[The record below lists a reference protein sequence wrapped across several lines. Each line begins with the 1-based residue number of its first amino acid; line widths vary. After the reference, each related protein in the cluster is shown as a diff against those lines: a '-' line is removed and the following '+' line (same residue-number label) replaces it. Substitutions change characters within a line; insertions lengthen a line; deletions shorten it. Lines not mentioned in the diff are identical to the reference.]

1 MRRVTDGVEYLDL
14 PIRDREE
21 LAESLRDLSRV
32 NRFLGGVALSR
43 RALLT
48 LLRHA
53 RRSGQADDWP
63 ARTIEVLDVGT
74 GGGDIPVALL
84 QWAERHGL
92 QLRIEGV
99 DATRET
105 IEVAREWH
113 ADRHD
118 LHLRLGDGRSLDHPE
133 GSFEVAH
140 CSLVV
145 HHLTPDEVI
154 GLLLEMR
161 RVARWGVIV
170 NDLDRHPLHLF
181 FARLLGLVFT
191 RNRIT
196 RHDGPLSVRRAY
208 HPAEVVDLARAAGLR
223 EIARIP
229 GFIGHRYALVF
240 VPDDASGERS
250 LANQQT

>member
-14 PIRDREE
+14 PIRDRAE
-21 LAESLRDLSRV
+21 LAGSLRDLQRV

-53 RRSGQADDWP
+53 RQTGHADDWP
-63 ARTIEVLDVGT
+63 ARTVEVLDVGT
-74 GGGDIPVALL
+74 GGADIPVALL
-84 QWAERHGL
+84 QWAEQRGL
-92 QLRIEGV
+92 RLRVEGV
-99 DATRET
+99 DATAET

-113 ADRHD
+113 VDQHD
-118 LHLRLGDGRSLDHPE
+118 LHLRVGDGRSLDHPE
-133 GSFEVAH
+133 GSFEIAH

-145 HHLTPDEVI
+145 HHLTPDEVVA
-154 GLLLEMR
+154 LLVEMR

-181 FARLLGLVFT
+181 FAQLLGRVLT

-208 HPAEVVDLARAAGLR
+208 RPSEVVDLALAAGLR

-240 VPDDASGERS
+240 VADDASAAPFA
-250 LANQQT
+250 ANPLT